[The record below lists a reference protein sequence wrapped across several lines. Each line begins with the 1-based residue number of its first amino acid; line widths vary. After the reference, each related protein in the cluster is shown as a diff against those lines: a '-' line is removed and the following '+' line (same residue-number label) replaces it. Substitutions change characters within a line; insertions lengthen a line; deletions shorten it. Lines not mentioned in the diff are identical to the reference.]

1 MFGVNVKK
9 EWNRNVKIKE
19 LKQTQFKS
27 FEDIFNHY
35 YEITYQTIE
44 RFIDFK
50 LETIETQNI

>member
-50 LETIETQNI
+50 LETIEAQNI